1 MIVVGSHEHTALA
14 RLRTV
19 QWSYQIITGC
29 QIRNNWKK
37 KEEKVKGT
45 CFKFILG
52 NFHPP
57 FGPGSTYREVISRR
71 TFLRNLKFK
80 SERNHAHT
88 GRRPYGVLRVWGRKG
103 LCVRIQKLN
112 QTTCTRVQKGIQ
124 EIYQTEDHDLITLTS
139 VQKINTNI
147 FWQRKSD

>member
-1 MIVVGSHEHTALA
+1 MNTLRLHGCARFNEDFRLLLVVKLGT
-14 RLRTV
+14 
-19 QWSYQIITGC
+19 I
-29 QIRNNWKK
+29 KK
-37 KEEKVKGT
+37 KNVKGN

-88 GRRPYGVLRVWGRKG
+88 GRRPYGVLRV
-103 LCVRIQKLN
+103 
-112 QTTCTRVQKGIQ
+112 
-124 EIYQTEDHDLITLTS
+124 
-139 VQKINTNI
+139 
-147 FWQRKSD
+147 